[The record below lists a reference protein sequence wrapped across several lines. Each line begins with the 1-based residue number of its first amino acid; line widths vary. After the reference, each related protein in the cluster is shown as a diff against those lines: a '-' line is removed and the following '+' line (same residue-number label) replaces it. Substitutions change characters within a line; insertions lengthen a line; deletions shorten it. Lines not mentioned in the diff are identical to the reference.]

1 MNETMSL
8 LLVAT
13 VLAVGGAGL
22 YLYKSDDDMVEDI
35 DNESADS
42 YNEVDEEFK
51 EFKEPKVRSKIS
63 KTKRNKAK
71 GGTKRRY

>member
-22 YLYKSDDDMVEDI
+22 YLYKSDDDTVEDI

-51 EFKEPKVRSKIS
+51 EPKVRSKIS
-63 KTKRNKAK
+63 KTKRNKAR

>member
-13 VLAVGGAGL
+13 VLAVGGTGL
-22 YLYKSDDDMVEDI
+22 YLYKFEDDTVEDI
-35 DNESADS
+35 DNESTDS

-51 EFKEPKVRSKIS
+51 EPKSRSKIS
-63 KTKRNKAK
+63 KTKRNKPK

>member
-13 VLAVGGAGL
+13 VLAIGGAGL
-22 YLYKSDDDMVEDI
+22 YLYKFEDEIVEDI
-35 DNESADS
+35 DNESDDS
-42 YNEVDEEFK
+42 YNEFDEEFK
-51 EFKEPKVRSKIS
+51 EPKIRSKPS
-63 KTKRNKAK
+63 KTKRNKSK

>member
-22 YLYKSDDDMVEDI
+22 YMYKFEDDMVEDI
-35 DNESADS
+35 DNESSDS